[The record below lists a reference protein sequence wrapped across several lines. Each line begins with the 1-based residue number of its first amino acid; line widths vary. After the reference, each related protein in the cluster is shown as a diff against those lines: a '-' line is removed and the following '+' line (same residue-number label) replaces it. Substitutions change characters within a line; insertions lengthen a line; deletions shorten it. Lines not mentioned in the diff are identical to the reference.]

1 MSGYSDF
8 IALVTDNW
16 LIQAAL
22 MVFFFVYNMV
32 ILSAAVGTLDKGYRA
47 ALLNMLLYLCNL

>member
-32 ILSAAVGTLDKGYRA
+32 ILSAAVGTYDNSYRA